1 MEIDSLCP
9 VCGRIDKI
17 ILTDIDIKTAKD
29 GHQMI
34 IRSIEH
40 EDHILTLHIDYQG
53 RIRRTATADLIEKKE
68 ESESYFDTF

>member
-1 MEIDSLCP
+1 MEIESECP
-9 VCGRIDKI
+9 FCGRIDKI
-17 ILTDIDIKTAKD
+17 VLTDNDIKAAKE

-53 RIRRTATADLIEKKE
+53 KIRRTATADLIKKKA
-68 ESESYFDTF
+68 ESDSYFDTF